1 MTSHGLPGLWS
12 DSHTHTHTYMAVVPL
27 GQIQL
32 VGEEIPHAPLL
43 HLFLQHLQEVGKPF
57 KGVRFSAEPIEVDLK
72 PGSRCRHV
80 KQ

>member
-12 DSHTHTHTYMAVVPL
+12 DSHTYMALVPF
-27 GQIQL
+27 GQIEF

-43 HLFLQHLQEVGKPF
+43 HLFLQHLQEVGEPF
-57 KGVRFSAEPIEVDLK
+57 KGVRFPAEPIEVNLK
-72 PGSRCRHV
+72 AGSRCRHV